1 MSTIEYHTA
10 QQSLARFLSGL
21 THHANPDTVSE
32 MLPIV
37 NQYLPCGSGFDN
49 GTSFDV
55 EKSSPNKLIF
65 NTSFHHMSEHGYYTR
80 WTDHKVTV
88 TPSFWGFNVKVSGVN
103 YNQIKDYIAECFD
116 YCLSQLTGNNL
127 IKQYVEISRANCA

>member
-1 MSTIEYHTA
+1 MSRIIMPRN

-21 THHANPDTVSE
+21 THHGNPDTVSE

-37 NQYLPCGSGFDN
+37 NQYLPSGSGFDH

-55 EKSSPNKLIF
+55 EKSNPNKLIF
-65 NTSFHHMSEHGYYTR
+65 QTSFHHMSEHGYYTR

-88 TPSFWGFNVKVSGVN
+88 TPSFCGFDVKVSGVN
-103 YNQIKDYIAECFD
+103 HNQIKDYIAECFD
-116 YCLSQLTGNNL
+116 YTLSEVTGDNL
-127 IKQYVEISRANCA
+127 IEQYVKISHANCA